1 MAGHEAGWF
10 GFCRDVRDCIYRI
23 SSFHRQCLV
32 KIFENR
38 RIQKLLFF
46 IIQLFQDISY
56 SPSFRLSTT
65 PCCQHYYHKQFGVM
79 AA

>member
-32 KIFENR
+32 NIFENR

-46 IIQLFQDISY
+46 VIQLLQGISGRF
-56 SPSFRLSTT
+56 SLRLSIT
-65 PCCQHYYHKQFGVM
+65 PCGQHYYHKKFGVL

>member
-46 IIQLFQDISY
+46 IIQLFQPISDR
-56 SPSFRLSTT
+56 PSF
-65 PCCQHYYHKQFGVM
+65 QHHAGNTI
-79 AA
+79 AINNSACWRPE